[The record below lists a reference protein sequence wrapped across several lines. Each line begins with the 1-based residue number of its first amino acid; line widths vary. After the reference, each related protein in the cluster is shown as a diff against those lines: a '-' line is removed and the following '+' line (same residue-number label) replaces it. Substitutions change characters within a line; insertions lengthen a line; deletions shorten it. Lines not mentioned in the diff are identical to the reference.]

1 MEIELQTSG
10 PFQRKCGWRALLCAV
25 ALCGCNAPGR
35 PPTDTVAVAW
45 QRRDQATAASASL
58 PDQRAVSNRQVLI
71 PRDTEA
77 REATIATVNG
87 RPVARRRVLDLLL
100 KARGVQVLEQLI
112 GLEAAAMAA
121 ADAGLII
128 TQADIDRE
136 YEQAL
141 RSLGDP
147 LSSITPEPFDRETAE
162 HLLETVLSQR
172 NVSREE
178 FDVITR
184 RNAYLR
190 KIVES
195 QQVLTEE
202 QLRLEFG
209 RLYGKRVQVRH
220 IQLGTLAEV
229 ARVKERL
236 AAGEDFGELAGR
248 YSANTASARS
258 DGLLDP
264 FSAGDEEVPAL
275 LRETAFSLVPGQVS
289 DAVRIGEWYHLV
301 KVERLLPAVEKE
313 FEQVRAELER
323 SARRR
328 LSGPAMYELFESLFR
343 GASIEIHDPAL
354 EEAFNRK
361 HEDRVRRA
369 AGSRRLHRP

>member
-1 MEIELQTSG
+1 
-10 PFQRKCGWRALLCAV
+10 
-25 ALCGCNAPGR
+25 
-35 PPTDTVAVAW
+35 
-45 QRRDQATAASASL
+45 
-58 PDQRAVSNRQVLI
+58 
-71 PRDTEA
+71 
-77 REATIATVNG
+77 
-87 RPVARRRVLDLLL
+87 
-100 KARGVQVLEQLI
+100 
-112 GLEAAAMAA
+112 MAA
-121 ADAGLII
+121 ADAGLTI

-275 LRETAFSLVPGQVS
+275 LRETAFSLVPRQVS

>member
-1 MEIELQTSG
+1 METELQTSG
-10 PFQRKCGWRALLCAV
+10 PFKRKCGWTALLCAV
-25 ALCGCNAPGR
+25 VLSGCDAPEKAPAGS
-35 PPTDTVAVAW
+35 VAAAW
-45 QRRDQATAASASL
+45 QRRDQAGAASASL
-58 PDQRAVSNRQVLI
+58 SNQQAVTNRQVLI

-77 REATIATVNG
+77 KEPTIATVNG

-100 KARGVQVLEQLI
+100 KARGVEVLEQLI
-112 GLEAAAMAA
+112 GLEAAATAA
-121 ADAGLII
+121 ANAGLTV
-128 TQADIDRE
+128 TQADVDRE

-141 RSLGDP
+141 RNLADP
-147 LSSITPEPFDRETAE
+147 LSSVTPKPFDRKAAE
-162 HLLETVLSQR
+162 RLLKTVLSQR

-178 FDVITR
+178 FDIITQ

-190 KIVES
+190 KIVGS
-195 QQVLTEE
+195 QQVLTEQ
-202 QLRLEFG
+202 QLRREFD

-236 AAGEDFGELAGR
+236 TAGEDFAELAGR

-258 DGLLDP
+258 EGLLDP

-275 LRETAFSLVPGQVS
+275 LREAAFSLEPGQVS

-328 LSGPAMYELFESLFR
+328 MAAPAMYELFESLFR
-343 GASIEIHDPAL
+343 EATIEIHDPAL
-354 EEAFNRK
+354 AEAFHRK
-361 HEDRVRRA
+361 HEDRARRA
-369 AGSRRLHRP
+369 TGSGRLRGP